1 MEEQWIE
8 VFRTGRH
15 TDMGG
20 NWKKQEKGDR
30 EKGDRTIYLSTQ

>member
-30 EKGDRTIYLSTQ
+30 TIYLSTQ